1 MAFPGRK
8 ASAASR
14 ESPAIEVILN
24 EATQALT
31 RTITYLLYR
40 LLQALAFPLLLLYLV
55 RRILKNRHYARR
67 LGERFG
73 LVPPGIKPTL
83 PGPVWLHAVSVG
95 EVIAAIPLIR
105 ALRTALPGTPVYV
118 SASTLAGRA
127 MADQKLTGLADG
139 VFYAPLDYCFA
150 VRRVLRRLRPALL
163 IIMETEIWPNMMR
176 EAKRSGAG
184 VIIVN
189 ARISDKALPRYRR
202 HAWFF
207 RHPLACAD
215 AVLAQDE
222 TAAGRYRMLGAP
234 VVEVA
239 GNLKYDFDPAT
250 ARVAPDLE
258 AWIKSSQAGQILIA
272 ASTMPPACDGDVD
285 EDDLIIAQ
293 WPSLAAAHPD
303 LLLILVPRRP
313 ERFAS
318 AAAKLEGAGIAFARR
333 TALSGPSRVLLLD
346 TIGELNGLFRF
357 ATLVFMGGTLAGRG
371 GHNILEPAAFG
382 VPVACGPHMENFAE
396 IAAEFD
402 AAGALPGLDQTNWCF
417 AISSLLKQPGQLTAI
432 GKTSLE
438 LANSKRG
445 ATARSIQRIR
455 QAYDAA
461 LPRPIPP
468 VALVPLTWLWRAGMA
483 ADRTFKRINTY
494 VPRMPVVSVG
504 NLALGGAGKTPL
516 IIWLCRE
523 LSQRG
528 LKPAVLTRGYR
539 RSAGKAIEIFL
550 PCSTPDVARA
560 GEEACLILQRGSAA
574 VAVGAD
580 RRKSLTELQKQF
592 HPDIILLDD
601 GFQHWPLRRTA
612 DIVLIDALDPF
623 RGGVLPLGR
632 SREPFSSLR
641 RATAIVITRT
651 SPNREY
657 SGLLAEIRRHNPSA
671 PIFRARTVGHP
682 PDLGASS
689 FGAFCGLG
697 QPEAFRNTL
706 NELGLSPDFLEA
718 FPDHHHY
725 TESEIARLKSRAPL
739 LLTTE
744 KDLLNVPHAA
754 RAGIHAISIDLELDD
769 PAGLLAALNPP
780 ATRGSA

>member
-1 MAFPGRK
+1 M
-8 ASAASR
+8 
-14 ESPAIEVILN
+14 
-24 EATQALT
+24 T
-31 RTITYLLYR
+31 RTLTYLLYR

-55 RRILKNRHYARR
+55 RRILKNRHYAQR

-73 LVPPGIKPTL
+73 LLPPDIQPTL
-83 PGPVWLHAVSVG
+83 PGAVWLHAVSVG

-105 ALRTALPGTPVYV
+105 ALGQELPGVPVYV
-118 SASTLAGRA
+118 STSTLAGRA
-127 MADQKLTGLADG
+127 MADQKLAGIADG

-176 EAKRSGAG
+176 EAKRSGTG

-207 RHPLACAD
+207 RCPLSYAD

-239 GNLKYDFDPAT
+239 GNLKYDFDPST
-250 ARVAPDLE
+250 AKVAPDLE
-258 AWIKSSQAGQILIA
+258 AWIKASQASQILIA
-272 ASTMPPACDGDVD
+272 ASTMPPARDGDVD

-293 WPSLAAAHPD
+293 WPALAAENPD

-313 ERFAS
+313 ERFAT
-318 AAAKLEGAGIAFARR
+318 AAAKLEAAGIGFTRR
-333 TALSGPSRVLLLD
+333 TALSGPNRVLLLD

-357 ATLVFMGGTLAGRG
+357 ATLVFMGGTLAERG

-382 VPVACGPHMENFAE
+382 VPVASGPHMENFTE

-402 AAGALPGLDQTNWCF
+402 AAGALPRLDQTNWSF
-417 AISSLLKQPGQLTAI
+417 AVSSLLSKPALLSAI
-432 GKTSLE
+432 GNKSLE

-445 ATARSIQRIR
+445 ATARSIDLIR
-455 QAYDAA
+455 LAYDAA
-461 LPRPIPP
+461 LPKPIPP
-468 VALVPLTWLWRAGMA
+468 VALIPLTWIWRTGMVI
-483 ADRTFKRINTY
+483 DRTIKQSRTY
-494 VPRMPVVSVG
+494 RARVPVVSVG
-504 NLALGGAGKTPL
+504 NLALGGTGKTPL
-516 IIWLCRE
+516 ILWLCRE
-523 LSQRG
+523 LARQGRR
-528 LKPAVLTRGYR
+528 PAVLTRGYR
-539 RSAGKAIEIFL
+539 RSAGEVTEVFM
-550 PCSTPDVARA
+550 PGVMPDVALA
-560 GEEACLILQRGSAA
+560 GEEACLILQGGDAA
-574 VAVGAD
+574 VGVGAD
-580 RRKSLTELQKQF
+580 RVRAILPLEKQF
-592 HPDIILLDD
+592 DPGILLLDD
-601 GFQHWPLRRTA
+601 GFQHWRIARDA
-612 DIVLIDALDPF
+612 DIVLVDALDPF

-632 SREPFSSLR
+632 SREPFSALR

-651 SPNREY
+651 SPGRAY
-657 SGLLAEIRRHNPSA
+657 SGLIAAIRRHNPSA
-671 PIFRARTVGHP
+671 PIFRARTAARLP
-682 PDLGASS
+682 NLGGSSFGADPESSFGTAPGTS

-706 NELGLSPDFLEA
+706 NDLGLKPQFFEV

-725 TESEIARLKSRAPL
+725 SHDDIARMRSRAAV

-744 KDLLNVPHAA
+744 KDQVNVPQTS
-754 RAGIHAISIDLELDD
+754 RDGIVAVKIDLELDD
-769 PAGLLAALNPP
+769 PAALLAAINLPG
-780 ATRGSA
+780 TRGSA

>member
-1 MAFPGRK
+1 M
-8 ASAASR
+8 
-14 ESPAIEVILN
+14 
-24 EATQALT
+24 T
-31 RTITYLLYR
+31 RTLTYLLYR

-55 RRILKNRHYARR
+55 RRILKNRDYARR

-73 LVPPGIKPTL
+73 LLPADIKPTL
-83 PGPVWLHAVSVG
+83 PGAVWLHAVSVG

-105 ALRTALPGTPVYV
+105 ALRQALPGTPVYV
-118 SASTLAGRA
+118 STSTLAGRA
-127 MADQKLTGLADG
+127 MADQKLAGIADG

-150 VRRVLRRLRPALL
+150 VRRVLRRIRPALL

-184 VIIVN
+184 VVIVN
-189 ARISDKALPRYRR
+189 ARISDKALPRYLR

-207 RHPLACAD
+207 RHPLSYAN

-239 GNLKYDFDPAT
+239 GNLKYDFDPA
-250 ARVAPDLE
+250 AAKVAPDLE
-258 AWIKSSQAGQILIA
+258 AWIKSSGAGQILIA
-272 ASTMPPACDGDVD
+272 ASTMPPARDGDVD

-303 LLLILVPRRP
+303 LLMILVPRRP

-318 AAAKLEGAGIAFARR
+318 AAAKLEAAGIAFTRR
-333 TALSGPSRVLLLD
+333 TALDAPKRVLLLD

-357 ATLVFMGGTLAGRG
+357 ATLVFMGGTLAERG

-402 AAGALPGLDQTNWCF
+402 AAGALPRLDQTNWSF
-417 AISSLLKQPGQLTAI
+417 AISSLLTEPERLASI
-432 GKTSLE
+432 GNKSLE
-438 LANSKRG
+438 LANAKRG
-445 ATARSIQRIR
+445 ATARSIDRIR
-455 QAYDAA
+455 QAYDAS

-483 ADRTFKRINTY
+483 ADRLAKRTRARR
-494 VPRMPVVSVG
+494 PRLPVVSVG
-504 NLALGGAGKTPL
+504 NLALGGTGKTPL

-523 LSQRG
+523 LSRRG

-539 RSAGKAIEIFL
+539 RSSGDSTEAFL
-550 PCSTPDVARA
+550 PGATPDVARA
-560 GEEACLILQRGSAA
+560 GEEACLILKDGHAA
-574 VAVGAD
+574 VGVGAD
-580 RRKSLTELQKQF
+580 RVRALLPLENRF

-601 GFQHWPLRRTA
+601 GFQHWRMHRDA
-612 DIVLIDALDPF
+612 DVVLIDALDPF

-632 SREPFSSLR
+632 SREPFSALR

-651 SPNREY
+651 SPERSY
-657 SGLLAEIRRHNPSA
+657 SGLLSEIRRYNPSA
-671 PIFRARTVGHP
+671 PIFRARTVARMPETGGSSFRQVP
-682 PDLGASS
+682 GSS

-697 QPEAFRNTL
+697 QPEAFRNTF
-706 NELGLSPDFLEA
+706 NELGLTPA
-718 FPDHHHY
+718 FFEVFSDHHHY
-725 TESEIARLKSRAPL
+725 TEADIARLKSRAPVL
-739 LLTTE
+739 VTTE
-744 KDLLNVPHAA
+744 KDLLNIPNASRPGIAA
-754 RAGIHAISIDLELDD
+754 IPIELEIDD
-769 PAGLLAALNPP
+769 PAGLIAALKLP
-780 ATRGSA
+780 AVR